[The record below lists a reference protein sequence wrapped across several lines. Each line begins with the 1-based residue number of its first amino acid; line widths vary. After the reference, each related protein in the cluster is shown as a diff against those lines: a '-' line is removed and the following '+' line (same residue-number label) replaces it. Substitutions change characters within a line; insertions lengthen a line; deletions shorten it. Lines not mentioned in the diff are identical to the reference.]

1 MHPEVVHGPQPGGG
15 RIEELLTFVH
25 CVCMY
30 VVCAYAYTDTSEC
43 LHTVHHARLI
53 DRGRESKEKFHSV
66 VVEAQTYLAKLIIA
80 YIRRYCNT
88 CTSVG

>member
-1 MHPEVVHGPQPGGG
+1 MGLSLM
-15 RIEELLTFVH
+15 EEGLRNSLHLSIV

-53 DRGRESKEKFHSV
+53 DRGRELKEKFHSV